1 MSFKLDE
8 LRMSEDQ
15 FQKTLDQIGS
25 SDPDSPSDDESILL
39 AEGLFELFLR
49 STEKEAL
56 ETALST
62 LYNEN
67 GDEDTIRSLE
77 DRLENIYN
85 SNSDGDLYTGNESE
99 DDNDEAPQV
108 DRQGRKVPL
117 FLPYKKPIP
126 GKRTIPG
133 RKRDKVKLVVV
144 RPAVK
149 PRPKKKVTLGLA
161 ALALALL
168 GLS

>member
-99 DDNDEAPQV
+99 DDNDEAPQL
-108 DRQGRKVPL
+108 DRQGRRVPM
-117 FLPYKKPIP
+117 FLPYKKP
-126 GKRTIPG
+126 IPG